1 MKRQRGVGL
10 EERAGE
16 GQCLGGGIG
25 DAGHGDAGDGDAGD
39 RDGDGDHLAF
49 L

>member
-25 DAGHGDAGDGDAGD
+25 DAGHGDAGDGD
-39 RDGDGDHLAF
+39 GDGDRLAF

>member
-25 DAGHGDAGDGDAGD
+25 DAG
-39 RDGDGDHLAF
+39 DGDGDGDRLAF